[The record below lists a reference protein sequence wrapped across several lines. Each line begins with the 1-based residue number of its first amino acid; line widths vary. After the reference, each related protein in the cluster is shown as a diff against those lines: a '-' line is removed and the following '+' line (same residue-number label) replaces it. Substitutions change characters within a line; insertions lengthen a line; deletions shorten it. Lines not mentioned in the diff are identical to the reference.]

1 MPPKRS
7 AVSSSNSDEDGKA
20 ELPATRNR
28 RLSDGAINAIVT
40 NADLAEYDGHA
51 HTGSGRSGTR
61 SMAASTPSGSSSSIS
76 SSSIP
81 QQQVIAQMQAML
93 TQFAAM
99 SMGNSGSS
107 SGSGAPSTA
116 PSTSSGGNG
125 SVNTGATDTVSRL
138 ISGLAPGGPLP
149 TDNGDADE
157 YGDEADDDEPAPPNN
172 ANDLR
177 WNGIYVPANDRWAP
191 SSISEVKAFYQSFR
205 GRALAVRCKDI
216 RSKHEVDTLSIICDA
231 ALAGRTDM
239 ILEIAVR
246 RMVGV
251 EDADANGGRDWDTA
265 TALDLA
271 KPGALGTDELRR
283 KVRKDAAHVKANRP
297 KSAAAGNGSR
307 TTAGR
312 GGKWKGGSG
321 GRGGGQ
327 AVNTATK
334 R

>member
-1 MPPKRS
+1 
-7 AVSSSNSDEDGKA
+7 
-20 ELPATRNR
+20 
-28 RLSDGAINAIVT
+28 
-40 NADLAEYDGHA
+40 
-51 HTGSGRSGTR
+51 
-61 SMAASTPSGSSSSIS
+61 
-76 SSSIP
+76 
-81 QQQVIAQMQAML
+81 
-93 TQFAAM
+93 
-99 SMGNSGSS
+99 
-107 SGSGAPSTA
+107 
-116 PSTSSGGNG
+116 
-125 SVNTGATDTVSRL
+125 
-138 ISGLAPGGPLP
+138 
-149 TDNGDADE
+149 
-157 YGDEADDDEPAPPNN
+157 
-172 ANDLR
+172 
-177 WNGIYVPANDRWAP
+177 
-191 SSISEVKAFYQSFR
+191 
-205 GRALAVRCKDI
+205 
-216 RSKHEVDTLSIICDA
+216 
-231 ALAGRTDM
+231 M